1 MYLYYIRMNDGG
13 NNKALNYPTLSGL
26 SNITSDDVNSTTIS
40 TDILSCDVLTVTDA
54 TITNLTV
61 TTLSVTDISCN
72 TLTASTSVDTPLLTG
87 AGNLNISYTGGIYS
101 DSPEYNITTIG
112 GYGGIAFSSQYDVDL
127 LALTGKINLLSKV
140 SQQTGTRNVSYGPD
154 NMVGTQTGQ
163 DNVSFGQACL
173 RDLTSGLFNTC
184 VGNGAGASIT
194 SASFNTCVGLQTM
207 YTGNGSANTAIGF
220 TALKNFTGTNTTAC
234 GYEALRDLSGGT
246 VCSAF
251 GSGAGQSAT
260 TADAISCFGF
270 ASLGKCNG
278 SHNSSFGFN
287 SDGEL
292 DTGLANCTFG
302 SSSGCT
308 NTLYK
313 NQSANTCMG
322 YNIVTSGG
330 SYNSYLGYFANS
342 SSPIATN
349 YSTAIGAFSTPTAS
363 NQIMLG
369 TATEYVQCPNY
380 MDVTNYITT
389 PTQTAGT
396 NNTRVATTAFVQT
409 AVSGGSASLLSSA
422 NVWTNTNQFNS
433 FLPSSTLSPSSGNDL
448 VNKTFAD
455 TKGGLALANVWTNT
469 NTFNSFLPSSTLTP
483 SSGNDLVNKTY
494 VDSLVDN
501 IFQYD
506 KTLTINDDFL
516 TGLSDNEVQ
525 WTQTVSGSGTG
536 AVQTSIVN
544 HPGMYRFSTSTT
556 VGSSAGIA
564 MSQSSIFT
572 NNLLSVEWIWRYN
585 TNFNNSVIQVGYASG
600 INSFGLSAVFRLQI
614 SPGNYQF
621 VINGTAVY
629 TINKE
634 PALLGLLQNKWLHGK
649 IIIDFA
655 AGTQAFQFTS
665 LTDGITESDT
675 TTAAIT
681 SGLITPI
688 CKISQLGSTAS
699 NMDMDFCSFKYAS
712 TTRA

>member
-1 MYLYYIRMNDGG
+1 MNDGG

-409 AVSGGSASLLSSA
+409 AVSGVSASLLSSA
-422 NVWTNTNQFNS
+422 NVWTNTNTFNS

-483 SSGNDLVNKTY
+483 NSGNDLVNKTY
-494 VDSLVDN
+494 ADSLVDN

-675 TTAAIT
+675 TTAVIT